1 MTSYLFCGIR
11 VCWYS
16 FRGELLCLIERR
28 LSLTLLSSSR
38 YGADLT
44 PEQKDALLDVIR
56 ARPHPLI
63 SAEIRR
69 EILNSVVRGE
79 PRPEEGAGDVDMV

>member
-1 MTSYLFCGIR
+1 MSILADC
-11 VCWYS
+11 
-16 FRGELLCLIERR
+16 FRPF
-28 LSLTLLSSSR
+28 R

>member
-16 FRGELLCLIERR
+16 FKGELLCLLIRR
-28 LSLTLLSSSR
+28 LSLRLLSSCR

-79 PRPEEGAGDVDMV
+79 PRPEEGAGDVNMV